1 VKPATPLLAMLA
13 APKTRSSVWA
23 LGRLLL
29 VFFAAVAVF
38 SVGFHAIMATEGR
51 DFSWPTSI
59 YWTIVTMS
67 TLGFGDIV
75 FESDLGRAYSVV
87 VLLTGSLIILILLP
101 FTFIQFVYV
110 PWREAMRRARAPRE
124 VAATLSGHLV
134 VTGQGPVEE
143 LLIHRAEAAGVPY
156 VLLVDDVEHAVSLHD
171 HGYEVMVGAL
181 DDPDTYRRVRAA
193 EAAMIVTARADTTNT
208 NVAFTVRE
216 VAESATIVATA
227 NSADS
232 VDILELAGCD
242 RVLQLGELLG
252 RAFAERILS
261 PAGRSTVI
269 SHLDGLL
276 IAEAVAGETSLV
288 GSRLGDLNVRARTGV
303 SIVGLWDRGRFRF
316 WDPDLTIDRR
326 SILVLTGVEQQL
338 ARYDELYRDAP
349 DPDRTVAADGQ
360 VLVIGGGRVGR
371 AVARAVKEGGT
382 SCTIVERLS
391 ERVRPEFEYVVGD
404 AADIEVLRDAGIE
417 TATAVVVTTHDDDTN
432 VYLTLYARRLRP
444 DVQVFGRV
452 TLDRNVS
459 TMHRAG
465 ADFVL
470 SYASTGATA
479 IWNELREDRT
489 LLLAQGLLVFRVPV
503 PPRLAGRALVD
514 TAIRPATGC
523 NVIGVI
529 RSGECSNGF
538 APDDPLPPD
547 GELVLIGDEEAEDR
561 FLARYVTEQDGSRLR
576 RWWSRVR
583 R

>member
-29 VFFAAVAVF
+29 VFVAAVAVF

-110 PWREAMRRARAPRE
+110 PWRAAMRRARAPRE
-124 VAATLSGHLV
+124 VDRKLSGHLV

-193 EAAMIVTARADTTNT
+193 DAAMVVTARADTTNT

-216 VAESATIVATA
+216 VSESATIVATA

-316 WDPDLTIDRR
+316 WDPELTIDRR

-338 ARYDELYRDAP
+338 ARYDELYRESP
-349 DPDRTVAADGQ
+349 LHDPIADSNGH

-371 AVARAVKEGGT
+371 AVARVLKEGGT
-382 SCTIVERLS
+382 ACAIVERLP
-391 ERVRPEFEYVVGD
+391 ERVRPEFDYVVGD
-404 AADIEVLRDAGIE
+404 AADIEVLREAGIE
-417 TATAVVVTTHDDDTN
+417 SATAVVVTTHDDDTN
-432 VYLTLYARRLRP
+432 VYLTLYVRRLRP

-479 IWNELREDRT
+479 IWNELHHDRT
-489 LLLAQGLLVFRVPV
+489 VLLAQGLLVFRVPV

-529 RSGECSNGF
+529 RGGACSNGF

-561 FLARYVTEQDGSRLR
+561 FLARYVTGEDGSRLR
-576 RWWSRVR
+576 RWWTRVR